1 MLAPRLRRTTTTKA
15 TLRLALLALAL
26 PIAGFS
32 TALQA
37 SGNGGSVTICEFGA
51 ACPDP
56 FSTTTAV
63 GISPSPIAN
72 SGTYSFVYTFA
83 DLDQYTVTGTWSA
96 DYTTG
101 TDVIFN
107 PTVTYLG
114 YNGNTS
120 HASVGNDTLTLDLY
134 QNFYDNT
141 PGTWSGPPAACEYFG
156 VTVAPNSSATADL
169 SYGGQQIG
177 TLTAGPGTSNQSLC
191 TVLTIPPPT
200 GTAPFLASDFDMTFT
215 FADNTAPNTTTTVF
229 AIPEPSS
236 APPQPLRLSA
246 AASSSPSPAN
256 AAPTRRTRYNWR
268 YTQ

>member
-1 MLAPRLRRTTTTKA
+1 MLSLLTSHSTQTK
-15 TLRLALLALAL
+15 TSLRLALLALAL

-37 SGNGGSVTICEFGA
+37 SGNGGSTTVCEFGV

-56 FSTTTAV
+56 FNTATAV
-63 GISPSPIAN
+63 GISPSPISN
-72 SGTYSFVYTFA
+72 SGSFNFVYTFA

-96 DYTTG
+96 NYINSTY
-101 TDVIFN
+101 VIFN

-114 YNGNTS
+114 YNGDTT
-120 HASVGNDTLTLDLY
+120 HASVGTDTLTLDLY

-177 TLTAGPGTSNQSLC
+177 TLSAGPGTTNQSLC

-215 FADNTAPNTTTTVF
+215 FPGSTAPGTQTSL
-229 AIPEPSS
+229 APEPTTATLGLLGIGS
-236 APPQPLRLSA
+236 ALLLTA
-246 AASSSPSPAN
+246 
-256 AAPTRRTRYNWR
+256 RRKA
-268 YTQ
+268 